1 MNKEDQLRHYIQ
13 SQGII
18 KTKELEFLG
27 ISRTHLATLVQS
39 GEVVRL
45 ARGIYA
51 NSALEIDSQFFLA
64 QVCKQ
69 VPMGIV
75 CLLSA
80 LEFHK
85 LGTQNPSEIWLA
97 IPSHSHRPVVNYPP
111 IHLVEFSF
119 APFSLGIQNF
129 PYLGTDIRVYSPA
142 KTVVDCFRYRNEI
155 GLETAMEALKEYL
168 RRFTTSEEIM
178 EYAEKCRIS
187 QTIEHYLE
195 ALQ

>member
-1 MNKEDQLRHYIQ
+1 MTKEDQLRHYIR
-13 SQGII
+13 SQGIV

-27 ISRTHLATLVQS
+27 IPRKHLTSLLQS

-51 NSALEIDSQFFLA
+51 DSALEMDSQFFLA

-69 VPMGIV
+69 VPMGII

-85 LGTQNPSEIWLA
+85 LGTQNPSEVWVA
-97 IPSHSHRPVVNYPP
+97 IPSHSHRPAIAYPP

-119 APFSLGIQNF
+119 APFRLGIQNF
-129 PYLGTDIRVYSPA
+129 PYLETDIRVYSPA
-142 KTVVDCFRYRNEI
+142 KTVVDCFRYRNQI
-155 GLETAMEALKEYL
+155 GLDTAMEALKDYL
-168 RRFTTSEEIM
+168 RQYSSSEEIM

-187 QTIEHYLE
+187 QAIKHYLE